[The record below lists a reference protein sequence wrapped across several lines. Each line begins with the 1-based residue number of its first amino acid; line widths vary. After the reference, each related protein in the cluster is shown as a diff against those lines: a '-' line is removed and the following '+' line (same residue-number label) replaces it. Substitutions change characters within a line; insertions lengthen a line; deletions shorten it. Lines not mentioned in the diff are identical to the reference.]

1 MRGGSRRPIIIGVI
15 GLVIVGVALALNYL
29 LNAPELARKSAPP
42 ARAPEAATEAPLEAP
57 AITPPSAETAA
68 KGEAAAPE
76 GAKPAAPSGPSA
88 TMPIP
93 PSFDV
98 VRIGP
103 RGETVVAGRAAPHAE
118 VTILNRGKEIGH
130 ATADDNGEWVWL
142 PDKPFEPGNL
152 ELSLKAQL
160 PGQTP
165 VEAESK
171 VVLIIPEREKDIA
184 GRSAPATSE
193 PLVLK
198 VPNSAE
204 QPTEVVQA
212 PPANGGLADVQLR
225 DLMLDVV
232 DYDEKGQLVLGGRAK
247 PGTPLRLYL
256 NNTVLGDTRA
266 DDTGRWVLRPAQTV
280 PPGQYTLRVDELGPE
295 GKVVARIE
303 LPFTR
308 AEPSAVVAAGKAS
321 VVVQPGNSLWRLAR
335 RSYGSG
341 LKFTVIYQANRDQI
355 RDPDLI
361 YPGQVIAL
369 PKEKN

>member
-29 LNAPELARKSAPP
+29 LIAPELARKSAPP

-57 AITPPSAETAA
+57 AVTPPSAEATAKAEAPAPEAA
-68 KGEAAAPE
+68 KPQAE
-76 GAKPAAPSGPSA
+76 GGPAA

-103 RGETVVAGRAAPHAE
+103 RGEAVVAGRAAPHAE

-184 GRSAPATSE
+184 GRSAPATS
-193 PLVLK
+193 
-198 VPNSAE
+198 
-204 QPTEVVQA
+204 
-212 PPANGGLADVQLR
+212 
-225 DLMLDVV
+225 
-232 DYDEKGQLVLGGRAK
+232 
-247 PGTPLRLYL
+247 
-256 NNTVLGDTRA
+256 
-266 DDTGRWVLRPAQTV
+266 
-280 PPGQYTLRVDELGPE
+280 
-295 GKVVARIE
+295 
-303 LPFTR
+303 
-308 AEPSAVVAAGKAS
+308 
-321 VVVQPGNSLWRLAR
+321 
-335 RSYGSG
+335 
-341 LKFTVIYQANRDQI
+341 
-355 RDPDLI
+355 
-361 YPGQVIAL
+361 
-369 PKEKN
+369 

>member
-15 GLVIVGVALALNYL
+15 GLAIVGVALALNYL
-29 LNAPELARKSAPP
+29 LNAPELARKSPPP
-42 ARAPEAATEAPLEAP
+42 AGPPEAQKEAPLEAP
-57 AITPPSAETAA
+57 AVTPSPETMA
-68 KGEAAAPE
+68 KGE
-76 GAKPAAPSGPSA
+76 PAAPKGAEPA
-88 TMPIP
+88 APVGTMPVP

-103 RGETVVAGRAAPHAE
+103 RGEAVVAGRAAPHAE
-118 VTILNRGKEIGH
+118 VTILDRGKEIGH

-152 ELSLKAQL
+152 ELSLKAKL

-184 GRSAPATSE
+184 GRAVPDTAE

-198 VPNSAE
+198 VPNNAE

-212 PPANGGLADVQLR
+212 PPTSGLADVQLR

-232 DYDEKGQLVLGGRAK
+232 DYDEKGQLVLGGRAR
-247 PGTPLRLYL
+247 PGTGLRLYL
-256 NNTVLGDTRA
+256 NNMVLGDTTA
-266 DDTGRWVLRPAQTV
+266 DEKGRWVLRPAQTV
-280 PPGQYTLRVDELGPE
+280 PPGQYTLRVDELGPD

-308 AEPSAVVAAGKAS
+308 AEPSVVAAAGKAS

-361 YPGQVIAL
+361 YPGQVFAL